1 MKIHIRKIQVI
12 LDIKKH
18 RLYCLLYYLVSTLF
32 EIRCIYCVFGH
43 ILIFTKSVSM
53 FCLFLRMIK
62 CAQNSWSLPGP
73 EVLSV
78 TKNNLTQVWGMYK
91 VFYIQLNFFTT
102 WKLHTYISLKS
113 VLTYIQLSIPFEIHN
128 WKLEKP
134 FSFIGKSCETEV

>member
-1 MKIHIRKIQVI
+1 
-12 LDIKKH
+12 
-18 RLYCLLYYLVSTLF
+18 
-32 EIRCIYCVFGH
+32 
-43 ILIFTKSVSM
+43 
-53 FCLFLRMIK
+53 
-62 CAQNSWSLPGP
+62 
-73 EVLSV
+73 
-78 TKNNLTQVWGMYK
+78 MYK

>member
-1 MKIHIRKIQVI
+1 MLWSPHNILTLIAHLILVQFCLSFYRFSANLPKMSIKNLNQIKIHIRKIQVI
-12 LDIKKH
+12 LDIEKI
-18 RLYCLLYYLVSTLF
+18 RLYCLLYYLLSTLF

-78 TKNNLTQVWGMYK
+78 TKNKPGP
-91 VFYIQLNFFTT
+91 
-102 WKLHTYISLKS
+102 SLRY
-113 VLTYIQLSIPFEIHN
+113 V
-128 WKLEKP
+128 
-134 FSFIGKSCETEV
+134 